1 MRIERMNA
9 AHLDGAERIEKECFS
24 HPWSRKSLEEELE
37 NDTSLFLAAT
47 ENGEVIGYIG
57 MSMVIDE
64 GYLFNVAVDS
74 RRRKQGVGTA
84 LVRELVTYCQKH
96 SFAFLT
102 LEVRESN
109 LPAIRLYSSFGFV
122 KAGERKNYYS
132 DPAENAWLMTKY
144 F

>member
-1 MRIERMNA
+1 
-9 AHLDGAERIEKECFS
+9 
-24 HPWSRKSLEEELE
+24 
-37 NDTSLFLAAT
+37 
-47 ENGEVIGYIG
+47 